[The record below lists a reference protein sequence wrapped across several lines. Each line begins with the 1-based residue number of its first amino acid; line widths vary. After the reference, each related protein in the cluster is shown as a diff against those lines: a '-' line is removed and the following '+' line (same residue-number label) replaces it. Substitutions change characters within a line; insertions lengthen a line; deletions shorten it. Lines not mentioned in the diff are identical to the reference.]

1 MIKEAGVGPFKKD
14 VCESY
19 KQLDLVCVN
28 LERKMWRERER
39 EREREG
45 NSSNKIAKLEEL
57 LVCPWIEV
65 ARPCCMWRYIYI
77 PYLRR

>member
-28 LERKMWRERER
+28 LERKMWRERQRERERGRKEER
-39 EREREG
+39 ERERE
-45 NSSNKIAKLEEL
+45 KEKK
-57 LVCPWIEV
+57 
-65 ARPCCMWRYIYI
+65 
-77 PYLRR
+77 

>member
-39 EREREG
+39 EREREKEILRIKLL
-45 NSSNKIAKLEEL
+45 SSRS
-57 LVCPWIEV
+57 C
-65 ARPCCMWRYIYI
+65 
-77 PYLRR
+77 

>member
-39 EREREG
+39 ERERE
-45 NSSNKIAKLEEL
+45 
-57 LVCPWIEV
+57 
-65 ARPCCMWRYIYI
+65 
-77 PYLRR
+77 RRKFFE